1 MSVGAIPDVIIGRKA
16 GFTMESNSPA
26 CIVEDVIRALN
37 SPDLEEITKAGR
49 RFVEENFTFE
59 GTVENWKEILQNID

>member
-1 MSVGAIPDVIIGRKA
+1 
-16 GFTMESNSPA
+16 MESNSPA